1 VSVTRNILLID
12 LTAGTTTV
20 ETVEVEASF
29 GLGGKTLGA
38 QLLERY
44 LEPSVDPLSPGNVV
58 VMTPSP
64 LAAYGVP
71 GSNRFGA
78 FTRSPLTRIWLEC
91 YCGGTFGRAFTETG
105 WDAAVIRG
113 AAKAPVRVHLSQAG
127 AEISPAEGL
136 WGREPADVEEE
147 LLASLDKRSAVLAI
161 GVAGENRVRVAS
173 VMHEEAHAL
182 GRGGMGA
189 VFGSKKLKAVTVTSP
204 GAARMEVSEKF
215 ATARRELARAGAE
228 SPLVQGYRRFGTPA
242 VAALTNEYG
251 AFPTDFF
258 IKGTAPH
265 RDTLEADRWREW
277 ADYSSEGC
285 PPCPIRCRHTL
296 TLKDGPH
303 AGRRIH
309 AAEYETIYSFGGS
322 AMVRHARDVAFLNEL
337 CNRYGLDSISAGNLA
352 AAAIKAHE
360 MGRLPEGPA
369 AGDTAAIGELLS
381 HIAHRSTPT
390 GDTLAEGM
398 DHALETWGMSDWSIS
413 SKGMD
418 PAGYEPRRLK
428 GMALSNALSVR
439 GACHLRATFYKP
451 ELSGLLEG
459 LDDEQFVTTYVD
471 WEDRMTIMDSLTM
484 CRFYRD
490 LLPWEQMLPLVA
502 HLNGGPVTRDDL
514 KRLSQ
519 RTISRIRRLNFAL
532 GCTPDD
538 DTVAERFFREATDRA
553 PALDREELKK
563 RVALYWR
570 ERGWTEEGRLPEGML
585 PPVDSPL
592 TL

>member
-1 VSVTRNILLID
+1 MAVTCDILLVD

-20 ETVEVEASF
+20 ETVEVERSL
-29 GLGGKTLGA
+29 GLGGKILGA
-38 QLLERY
+38 QLLERF
-44 LEPSVDPLSPGNVV
+44 LDPSVDPLAPGNVV

-64 LAAYGVP
+64 LAAFGVS

-78 FTRSPLTRIWLEC
+78 FTRSPLTGVWLEC
-91 YCGGTFGRAFTETG
+91 YCGGSFGRAFTETG
-105 WDAAVIRG
+105 WDAVVIRG
-113 AAKAPVRVHLSQAG
+113 AAQTPARLHLSRAG
-127 AEISPAEGL
+127 AEIVPADDL
-136 WGREPADVEEE
+136 WGREPAEVEEQ
-147 LLASLDKRSAVLAI
+147 LLAALQKRSAVLAI
-161 GVAGENRVRVAS
+161 GVAGENLARMAS

-204 GAARMEVSEKF
+204 GATRSEVGEEF

-228 SPLVQGYRRFGTPA
+228 SPLVEGYRRYGTPA

-258 IKGTAPH
+258 TRGTAPH
-265 RDTLEADRWREW
+265 RDTLEADRWRQW

-309 AAEYETIYSFGGS
+309 AAEYETLYSFGGS
-322 AMVRHARDVAFLNEL
+322 AMVEHARDIAFLNEL

-360 MGRLPEGPA
+360 VGMLPEGPA
-369 AGDTAAIGELLS
+369 AGDIAAIGELLTQV
-381 HIAHRSTPT
+381 AHRSSPM
-390 GDTLAEGM
+390 GDTLAEGL
-398 DHALETWGMSDWSIS
+398 DHALEVWGMSDWSIT

-451 ELSGLLEG
+451 ELGGLLEG

-502 HLNGGPVTRDDL
+502 HLNGGPVTREEL

-553 PALDREELKK
+553 PALDREELRK
-563 RVALYWR
+563 RIGLYWR
-570 ERGWTEEGRLPEGML
+570 ERGWTEDGWLPEGML
-585 PPVDSPL
+585 PPVAPSFTP
-592 TL
+592 